1 MLRFTDDDREL
12 RTQLQEALDT
22 MLSVL
27 RYLNASMHQVH
38 IIGFNVSNSTDHMW
52 LSYRQTETP

>member
-38 IIGFNVSNSTDHMW
+38 IIGFNVSNSTDHM
-52 LSYRQTETP
+52 